1 MSYTSFEESLSY
13 AFFSHNLSYSA
24 DYARK
29 RGIFISNYEI
39 NNNKKLINEVYSKYP
54 SFRVLKGKFT
64 FEKVLDITLDI
75 SQRIIND
82 PNGEKKDVYDLLSAL
97 LMYNR
102 SKLDTFFTSLCIFY
116 LTKFFEDNYSF
127 FFKGPNSLK
136 VEMINAYA
144 SRIRWELYASLQK
157 DFSFSK
163 FKIRLLSNFCLEVTH
178 SKYSSKHRV
187 LQKFLRSVFPTF
199 SMELLF
205 SSYSSFKINSRSLVN
220 YEKELD
226 KYLLHFSLPFKGIVL
241 LDKAPVEER
250 QEDFFYRILSQND
263 FLTHKLILFV
273 ANDWEQKTS
282 HHSFLSH
289 LYNKPFCNALRRLV
303 VTQGIETK
311 LSFNTRLLIA
321 SVLLLVAVYNG
332 REYQIVNLNRQF
344 FGYNANSYDSILSN
358 LIPALIRVD
367 KQEPD
372 LLNEV
377 KLMQV
382 TFDEAD
388 KYLNA
393 ITRIM
398 KIHLNC
404 KEKIAEILSKYFG
417 EDLSTLFLINEI

>member
-1 MSYTSFEESLSY
+1 MSYTPFEESLSY
-13 AFFSHNLSYSA
+13 AFFAHNLSYSV
-24 DYARK
+24 DYVKNRSITLSK
-29 RGIFISNYEI
+29 HEI
-39 NNNKKLINEVYSKYP
+39 TNNKKLINEVYSKYP
-54 SFRVLKGKFT
+54 EFRVLKGKFT
-64 FEKVLDITLDI
+64 FEKILDTTLDI
-75 SQRIIND
+75 SQRIICD
-82 PNGEKKDVYDLLSAL
+82 PKGERKDVYDLLSTL

-102 SKLDTFFTSLCIFY
+102 SKVDTFYTMLCVFY
-116 LTKFFEDNYSF
+116 LTKFFEDNYSY
-127 FFKGPNSLK
+127 FFKGYNSLT
-136 VEMINAYA
+136 VNMINVYA
-144 SRIRWELYASLQK
+144 CQLRWELYLSLQK

-163 FKIRLLSNFCLEVTH
+163 FKIKLLSNFCLEITQ

-205 SSYSSFKINSRSLVN
+205 SSYSSFKINSHGLVN

-241 LDKAPVEER
+241 LDKAPVEKR

-263 FLTHKLILFV
+263 FLTNKLILFV

-289 LYNKPFCNALRRLV
+289 LYNKPFCNALRRLA

-332 REYQIVNLNRQF
+332 REYQIVKLNRQF

-388 KYLNA
+388 KYLSA